1 MRFTNRLAA
10 LISILVTLAMLL
22 MLLGVT
28 FSFVFLNKHY
38 TEQHLRTLA
47 AIYDQSL
54 LSHSP
59 QQPEHWM
66 PTAMRMLDI
75 SEVTIIEN
83 QNTLF
88 SYREALDMDS
98 AWENSYPNRIT
109 TVLPLIQHPAMSMRI
124 VYVDPIGTYTRAM
137 LPTVVISVTIVLM
150 IIAVLLSFRWLR
162 VETAGL
168 ERLEVRA
175 SRILRGERDE
185 LTRGDITEWP
195 PVVSSA
201 IDLLLTDLSEA
212 REQRSRV
219 DTLIRAFAQ
228 QDSQTGLSNRLFFDN
243 QLATQLEEEGAH
255 GIVMLLRLP
264 DFDTLRDTHGQRPVD
279 ELRSAMVNLLSTFVM
294 RYSDALLARYFHT
307 DFAVMLPHR
316 SLKEAEVMAAQLVNA
331 LGTLPASNNI
341 DRDALLYIG
350 ISAYR
355 YSQLPEE
362 VMDYAEQATRNAAFQ
377 GSNSWLIYDRKVPEK
392 ARGSV
397 KWRTL
402 LENTLARGGPRL
414 YQKPAYLTEG
424 PLDHREVQ
432 RRIFDGEQELLAAEF
447 IPLVVQFGMSQS
459 YDRQMLSQIIPLL
472 THWADETLAFHLTVD
487 SLLQRSFIRW
497 LRDTLLQCEKKQ
509 RKRILIELAE
519 ADLCQHI
526 DKLRPAIRLLK
537 GMGCRL
543 AVSQAGLT
551 VVSTSYLKTFPVDCV
566 KLHPGLVRDI
576 EKRIENQ
583 LFVQSLISAC
593 EGTHA
598 KVFASGVRTKE
609 EWAVLVEKGIHG
621 GQGDFFAGPQ
631 AVEPVSKKYSHNGDV

>member
-10 LISILVTLAMLL
+10 LISMLVALAMLL

-28 FSFVFLNKHY
+28 FSFISLNRQN

-47 AIYDQSL
+47 TIYDQSL
-54 LSHSP
+54 VSP
-59 QQPEHWM
+59 LPQRPEHWM
-66 PTAMRMLDI
+66 LTAMRMLDI
-75 SEVTIIEN
+75 SEVTVLEHEK
-83 QNTLF
+83 TLF
-88 SYREALDMDS
+88 SYRDTSDLNTPWDS
-98 AWENSYPNRIT
+98 SYPDHIT
-109 TVLPLIQHPAMSMRI
+109 TTLPLIQHPSMSMRI
-124 VYVDPIGTYTRAM
+124 VYVDPIGTYTRSR
-137 LPTVVISVTIVLM
+137 LSTLVISVAIILM

-162 VETAGL
+162 LETAGL
-168 ERLEVRA
+168 ETLEGRA

-185 LTRGDITEWP
+185 LILGDITEWP
-195 PVVSSA
+195 PAVSSA
-201 IDLLLTDLSEA
+201 IDLLLTDLRDA
-212 REQRSRV
+212 REQRTRV

-255 GIVMLLRLP
+255 GMVMLIRLP
-264 DFDTLRDTHGQRPVD
+264 DFDMLRDTHGQHSVD
-279 ELRSAMVNLLSTFVM
+279 QLRSAMINLLSTFVM
-294 RYSDALLARYFHT
+294 RYSNALLARYFHT

-316 SLKEAEVMAAQLVNA
+316 SLKDAEVMAAKLVNA
-331 LGTLPASNNI
+331 LGALPTSNTI

-355 YSQLPEE
+355 HGQLPEE
-362 VMDYAEQATRNAAFQ
+362 VMDYAEQATRSAAFQ

-392 ARGSV
+392 VRGSV

-414 YQKPAYLTEG
+414 YHKPAYLTEG
-424 PLDHREVQ
+424 QRDHREVQ

-447 IPLVVQFGMSQS
+447 MPLVVQFGMSQS

-472 THWADETLAFHLTVD
+472 THWPDETVAFHLTVD
-487 SLLQRSFIRW
+487 SLLQRSFLRW
-497 LRDTLLQCEKKQ
+497 LRDTLLQCGKKQ
-509 RKRILIELAE
+509 RSRILIELAE
-519 ADLCQHI
+519 SDLCQHI
-526 DKLRPAIRLLK
+526 DKLRPAIRLLQ

-551 VVSTSYLKTFPVDCV
+551 VVSTSYLKSFPVDRV

-576 EKRIENQ
+576 DKRVENQ

-593 EGTHA
+593 EGTQA

-609 EWAVLVEKGIHG
+609 EWTMLVEKGIHG
-621 GQGDFFAGPQ
+621 GQGAFFAGPQ

>member
-10 LISILVTLAMLL
+10 LISMLVALAMLL

-28 FSFVFLNKHY
+28 FSFVYLNKQN
-38 TEQHLRTLA
+38 TEQHLRALA
-47 AIYDQSL
+47 TTYDQSL
-54 LSHSP
+54 ISNSP
-59 QQPEHWM
+59 HPPERWM
-66 PTAMRMLDI
+66 PMAMRMLDV
-75 SEVTIIEN
+75 SEVTILEHE
-83 QNTLF
+83 TPLF
-88 SYREALDMDS
+88 SYRETPDLHS
-98 AWENSYPNRIT
+98 AWENSYPDYVT
-109 TVLPLIQHPAMSMRI
+109 MTLPLMQHPSMSMQI
-124 VYVDPIGTYTRAM
+124 VYVDPIGTYTRS
-137 LPTVVISVTIVLM
+137 LRSTFTISVAIILM

-162 VETAGL
+162 AETAGL
-168 ERLEVRA
+168 EKLEERA

-185 LTRGDITEWP
+185 LTRGDISEWP
-195 PVVSSA
+195 PFASGA
-201 IDLLLTDLSEA
+201 IDVLLADLSEA

-228 QDSQTGLSNRLFFDN
+228 QDSQTGLNNRLFFDN
-243 QLATQLEEEGAH
+243 QLATQLEEEGTH

-264 DFDTLRDTHGQRPVD
+264 DFDTLRDTHGQRPAD
-279 ELRSAMVNLLSTFVM
+279 EMRSAMVNLLSTFVM

-307 DFAVMLPHR
+307 DFAVLLPHR
-316 SLKEAEVMAAQLVNA
+316 TLKEAEVMAAQLVNA
-331 LGTLPASNNI
+331 LGALPTSNNI

-355 YSQLPEE
+355 FGQLPEE

-392 ARGSV
+392 GRGSV

-414 YQKPAYLTEG
+414 YQKPAFTTEG
-424 PLDHREVQ
+424 QLDHREVQ

-447 IPLVVQFGMSQS
+447 IPLVMQFGMSQS
-459 YDRQMLSQIIPLL
+459 YDRRMLSQIIPLL
-472 THWADETLAFHLTVD
+472 SRWPDETLAFHLTVD

-497 LRDTLLQCEKKQ
+497 LRDTLLQCAKRQ
-509 RKRILIELAE
+509 RSRILIELAE
-519 ADLCQHI
+519 AHLCQHI
-526 DKLRPAIRLLK
+526 DRLRPAIRLLQ

-551 VVSTSYLKTFPVDCV
+551 VVSTSYLKIFPVERV

-576 EKRIENQ
+576 DKRVENQ
-583 LFVQSLISAC
+583 LFVQSLIGAC
-593 EGTHA
+593 EGTQA
-598 KVFASGVRTKE
+598 RVYASGVRTKE
-609 EWAVLVEKGIHG
+609 EWAMLVEKGIHG

-631 AVEPVSKKYSHNGDV
+631 AVDPVSKKYSHNGDV

>member
-10 LISILVTLAMLL
+10 LISMLVALAMLL

-28 FSFVFLNKHY
+28 FSFVYLNKQN
-38 TEQHLRTLA
+38 TEQHLRALA
-47 AIYDQSL
+47 TIYDQSL
-54 LSHSP
+54 LSNSP
-59 QQPEHWM
+59 QPPEHWM
-66 PTAMRMLDI
+66 PMAMRMLDI
-75 SEVTIIEN
+75 SEVTVIEH
-83 QNTLF
+83 NTPLF
-88 SYREALDMDS
+88 SYSETPDLHS
-98 AWENSYPNRIT
+98 AWENSYPDYIT
-109 TVLPLIQHPAMSMRI
+109 TTLPLMQHPSMSMRV
-124 VYVDPIGTYTRAM
+124 VYLDPVGTYTRSLRSTFA
-137 LPTVVISVTIVLM
+137 ISVAILLM

-162 VETAGL
+162 AETAGL
-168 ERLEVRA
+168 EKLEDRA
-175 SRILRGERDE
+175 SRILRGERDD
-185 LTRGDITEWP
+185 LIRGDVTEWP
-195 PVVSSA
+195 PLASSA
-201 IDLLLTDLSEA
+201 IDALLADLSEA

-264 DFDTLRDTHGQRPVD
+264 DFDTLRDTHGPRAVD
-279 ELRSAMVNLLSTFVM
+279 ELRSAMVNLLSTFIM

-307 DFAVMLPHR
+307 DFAVLLPHR
-316 SLKEAEVMAAQLVNA
+316 SLKEAEVVAGQLVNA
-331 LGTLPASNNI
+331 LGALPTSNNI

-355 YSQLPEE
+355 FGQQPEE

-377 GSNSWLIYDRKVPEK
+377 GNNSWLIYDRKVPEK
-392 ARGSV
+392 GRGSV

-414 YQKPAYLTEG
+414 YQKPAFTTARQ
-424 PLDHREVQ
+424 LDHREVQ

-459 YDRQMLSQIIPLL
+459 YDRRMISQIIPLL
-472 THWADETLAFHLTVD
+472 SRWPDETLAFHLTVD

-497 LRDTLLQCEKKQ
+497 LRDTLLQCEKRQ
-509 RKRILIELAE
+509 RSRILIELAE
-519 ADLCQHI
+519 ADLCQHT
-526 DKLRPAIRLLK
+526 DRLRPAVRLLL

-543 AVSQAGLT
+543 AVSQAGLS
-551 VVSTSYLKTFPVDCV
+551 VVSTSYLKIFPVERV

-576 EKRIENQ
+576 DKRIENQ

-593 EGTHA
+593 EGTQA
-598 KVFASGVRTKE
+598 RVFASGVRTKE
-609 EWAVLVEKGIHG
+609 EWLMLVEKGIHG

-631 AVEPVSKKYSHNGDV
+631 AVEPVSKKYSHNGGV